1 MSIYLLPEVS
11 DWAEWGS
18 IFTDETVWRP
28 VVERVWAGDEDLRRA
43 SGIRHPSTIDAGYPG
58 TCAVFMVSNT
68 VVIKFFPPMVARD
81 YGRELSVYRLIE
93 NRVPHIPA
101 LLGSGVFQDRIGWPY
116 LVVSR
121 LGGMAWRDV
130 RSAIS
135 LAEARAVMAELG
147 RVIRFA
153 HDTPLPQSGVW
164 PAARDWV
171 ALVESR
177 LPRIGSD
184 LTCGTSLHPDVIA
197 EIERE
202 MAANDWFAT
211 RPCLLH
217 ADLTEDHLLLDRR
230 EGSWS
235 MTGLIDWADAE
246 VCDPLYDCVAFWFS
260 ICRRDAG
267 LFYAF
272 TEGYGLDI
280 FGGVEII
287 RRLEACTFLHRFS
300 AGLINEMLTAN
311 DQRAMH
317 SLAALRNELFG
328 GLIDLFTWRR

>member
-1 MSIYLLPEVS
+1 MSIYLLPEVT
-11 DWAEWGS
+11 DWPEWGRL
-18 IFTDETVWRP
+18 FTDETLWRP

-43 SGIRHPSTIDAGYPG
+43 SGISYPTTIDAGYPG
-58 TCAVFMVSNT
+58 TCAVFFVSDT
-68 VVIKFFPPMVARD
+68 AVIKFFPPMVARD

-93 NRVPHIPA
+93 NRAPHLPA
-101 LLGSGVFQDRIGWPY
+101 LLGSGVFRDRIGWPY

-121 LGGMAWRDV
+121 LGGKAWRDV

-135 LAEARAVMAELG
+135 LTEARTVMVELG

-153 HDTPLPQSGVW
+153 HDTPLPQSGSW

-177 LPRIGSD
+177 LPRVGSD
-184 LTCGTSLHPDVIA
+184 LTDGTALRPDVIA
-197 EIERE
+197 EIDRE

-217 ADLTEDHLLLDRR
+217 ADLTEDHLLLDRH
-230 EGSWS
+230 EGRWS

-246 VCDPLYDCVAFWFS
+246 VGDPLYDCVALWFS
-260 ICRRDAG
+260 ICRRNAG
-267 LFYAF
+267 LFCAF
-272 TEGYGLDI
+272 LDSYGLDI
-280 FGGVEII
+280 LGDVEIV

-300 AGLINEMLTAN
+300 AAIINETLTAD
-311 DQRAMH
+311 DQQVIQ
-317 SLAALRNELFG
+317 SLADLRQVLFG
-328 GLIDLFTWRR
+328 GLVNSFC